1 MRRKKL
7 SHNYRRLT
15 FHVSHAVYV
24 VVHKFFLEVIVPK
37 LLSEDLAYWRS
48 ERPDEW
54 TMDRF
59 ITAAKALEE
68 KLTSDNNASTP
79 LKKCADCKHGEG
91 ENPTPYGS
99 HCYACCKDCK
109 PFFEQRT

>member
-1 MRRKKL
+1 MSNWIDVKPDDISVDREKNEVDICIG
-7 SHNYRRLT
+7 HDNCGANYITIALD
-15 FHVSHAVYV
+15 V
-24 VVHKFFLEVIVPK
+24 LESKV
-37 LLSEDLAYWRS
+37 
-48 ERPDEW
+48 
-54 TMDRF
+54 
-59 ITAAKALEE
+59 
-68 KLTSDNNASTP
+68 TSDNNASTP